1 MSKRWL
7 AIRAIAWS
15 AVIETVRR
23 KDIYVLVILTGML
36 VGGAGLM
43 SFFGVR
49 GLETFLKDM
58 ALTVINAFAIIL
70 TVLLAAR
77 QFPDEKK
84 QRTLYPL
91 LARPIT
97 RGDFVVG
104 KFLGVWIMAMLAL
117 LLFTSTA
124 MILLMIFHIPVGGI
138 FFQYI
143 ILRAVSLGV
152 IAAMTICLS
161 FLLTPSANVT
171 IALLITIGA
180 STFSRTAYLVHDSL
194 SGVSQRIVEIAYWV
208 IPHFDLFDLS
218 RKVAYGWE
226 PISWAVVAAIC
237 AYGAIYA
244 AIFLA
249 GGAMKFAKQ
258 PL

>member
-36 VGGAGLM
+36 VGGAGMM

-58 ALTVINAFAIIL
+58 ALTVINTFAIIL

-97 RGDFVVG
+97 RSDFVLG
-104 KFLGVWIMAMLAL
+104 KFLGVWLMAMLAL
-117 LLFTSTA
+117 LMFTATA
-124 MILLMIFHIPVGGI
+124 TILLLLFHIPVGGI
-138 FFQYI
+138 FIQYV
-143 ILRAVSLGV
+143 ILRSISLGV
-152 IAAMTICLS
+152 IAAMVIGLS
-161 FLLTPSANVT
+161 FVLTPSANVT
-171 IALLITIGA
+171 ISLLLTIGA
-180 STFSRTAYLVHDSL
+180 STFSRTAYLAHDSL
-194 SGVSQRIVEIAYWV
+194 NGFPQRLLEVVYWV

-218 RKVAYGWE
+218 RKVAYGWD
-226 PISWAVVAAIC
+226 PISWTVVAAIC

-244 AIFLA
+244 TIFLT